1 MNMEQEIKKRAK
13 EIIKFRRRLFVIQFI
28 SKSRHSVK
36 QECEEFGVSRST
48 FYQWK
53 KKYDL
58 EGEEGL
64 KRKKPIAYHH
74 PNKIHQEVIDK
85 VIELRTT
92 YQLGSIRISWYLER
106 YHEINVSESSVYR
119 ILKQN
124 GLNKLPKSA
133 SRRTVHTKRYAKKVP
148 GHQVQ
153 VDVKFATF
161 NDSSGNKI
169 RRYQFT
175 AIDDATRIRA
185 LKMYKRHNQTSA
197 IDFIDYVIDKFPF
210 RIHTIRTDRGHE
222 FQARFHWHVEDK
234 GMRHVYIKPRSPQL
248 NGKVERSHRTD
259 QEEFYQL
266 LTYTDDV
273 DLNKKLKAWENFYN
287 FNRPHGAFDGK
298 TPYEALK
305 CALE

>member
-1 MNMEQEIKKRAK
+1 MEQEIKKRAK